1 MIEAVMCIILLV
13 AFAWL
18 PLIFTIRYTFK
29 LIEKIPP
36 NAWKRAKKTDKTS
49 TDKTAQDEH
58 EKSVQDALKGFTEEQ
73 IREYMFNRYMN
84 GKGSRK

>member
-1 MIEAVMCIILLV
+1 MIEAVLCIILLV

-36 NAWKRAKKTDKTS
+36 DAWKKAKKTG
-49 TDKTAQDEH
+49 KTAINKTVQDTH
-58 EKSVQDALKGFTEEQ
+58 EKSVQEALKGFTEEQ

>member
-1 MIEAVMCIILLV
+1 MIEATICIISLI

-29 LIEKIPP
+29 LIEKIPDS
-36 NAWKRAKKTDKTS
+36 AWKRAKKTDKNII
-49 TDKTAQDEH
+49 DEPVQDTH
-58 EKSVQDALKGFTEEQ
+58 EKSVQEALKGFTEEQ

>member
-1 MIEAVMCIILLV
+1 MIEATLCIILLV

-36 NAWKRAKKTDKTS
+36 DAWKRAKKTDKT
-49 TDKTAQDEH
+49 TANKTVQDTH
-58 EKSVQDALKGFTEEQ
+58 EKSVQEALKGFTEEQ

>member
-1 MIEAVMCIILLV
+1 MIEAVICIVLLL

-29 LIEKIPP
+29 LIEKIPAD
-36 NAWKRAKKTDKTS
+36 AWKRAKKTDKTS
-49 TDKTAQDEH
+49 ANNTVQDTH

-73 IREYMFNRYMN
+73 IRGYMFNRYMN
-84 GKGSRK
+84 GRRNRK

>member
-1 MIEAVMCIILLV
+1 MIEAVLCIVLLV

-29 LIEKIPP
+29 LIEKIPAD
-36 NAWKRAKKTDKTS
+36 AWKRAKKTDKNTIN
-49 TDKTAQDEH
+49 KTAQDTQ
-58 EKSVQDALKGFTEEQ
+58 EKSVQEALKGFTESQ
-73 IREYMFNRYMN
+73 IREYIFNRYMN